1 MKGHYIY
8 GASLTCR
15 LNNKGRDK
23 DYSSE
28 KIDRIS
34 ERKSVK
40 ETKEVEEFDN
50 ERSSE
55 RTVELDLGRIEV
67 EGTTGEGI
75 EEEDVG
81 YGEGQDLT

>member
-15 LNNKGRDK
+15 LNNKGRNK

-40 ETKEVEEFDN
+40 ETREGEESDN
-50 ERSSE
+50 ERPSE
-55 RTVELDLGRIEV
+55 RTGESDLGRIEV
-67 EGTTGEGI
+67 VGTTGEG
-75 EEEDVG
+75 EDVG

>member
-15 LNNKGRDK
+15 LNNKGRNK

-40 ETKEVEEFDN
+40 ETKEGEESDN
-50 ERSSE
+50 ERPSE
-55 RTVELDLGRIEV
+55 RTGESDLGRIEV
-67 EGTTGEGI
+67 VGTTG